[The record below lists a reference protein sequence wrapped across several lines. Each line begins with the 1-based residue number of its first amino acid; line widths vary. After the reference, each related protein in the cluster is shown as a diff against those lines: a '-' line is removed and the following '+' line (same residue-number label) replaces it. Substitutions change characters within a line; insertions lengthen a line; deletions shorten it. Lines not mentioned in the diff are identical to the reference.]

1 MIELTNISK
10 RYWLHRRRQ
19 LLAQHAWKKIRRATD
34 EFWAL
39 RNVSFRVRRGESVAI
54 IGANGAGKSTL
65 LSIIAGVTNPTT
77 GNLRRDGRV
86 GALLELGTGFHP
98 DLTARE
104 NIVLNGSLLGM
115 SRADITA
122 RFDSIVAF
130 SELERFLDETVRT
143 FSSGMIARLG
153 FAVAIHADPEV
164 LLLDEVFAVGDA
176 SFQKKCIERIA
187 SFSTEGKT
195 LLFVTHGMGHA
206 LTMCPRALW
215 LEQGTLKMD
224 GPTKE
229 VVGCYQSADQPV
241 IQAAGARHG

>member
-10 RYWLHRRRQ
+10 RYWIHRRRQ
-19 LLAQHAWKKIRRATD
+19 LLAQHAWKKIRRATE

-39 RNVSFRVRRGESVAI
+39 RNVSFRVRSGESVAI
-54 IGANGAGKSTL
+54 VGANGAGKSTL
-65 LSIIAGVTNPTT
+65 LSIIAGVTNPSA
-77 GNLRRDGRV
+77 GSLRRNGRV

-115 SRADITA
+115 SRAEVAA

-143 FSSGMIARLG
+143 FSSGMTARLG

-176 SFQKKCIERIA
+176 SFQKKCIEKVA
-187 SFSTEGKT
+187 SFSREGKT
-195 LLFVTHGMGHA
+195 LLFVTHALGDA

-229 VVGCYQSADQPV
+229 VIACYQSADQPV

>member
-1 MIELTNISK
+1 
-10 RYWLHRRRQ
+10 
-19 LLAQHAWKKIRRATD
+19 
-34 EFWAL
+34 
-39 RNVSFRVRRGESVAI
+39 VRSGESVAI

-77 GNLRRDGRV
+77 GSLRCSGRV

-115 SRADITA
+115 SRADVA
-122 RFDSIVAF
+122 AKFDSIVAF

-143 FSSGMIARLG
+143 FSSGMTARLG
-153 FAVAIHADPEV
+153 FAVAIHSDPEI

-176 SFQKKCIERIA
+176 SFQKKCIERVA
-187 SFSTEGKT
+187 SFSREGKT
-195 LLFVTHGMGHA
+195 LLFVTHGLSDA
-206 LTMCPRALW
+206 LAMCPRALW
-215 LEQGTLKMD
+215 LEQGTVKMD
-224 GPTKE
+224 GPAQE
-229 VVGCYQSADQPV
+229 VVGCYQSADLPV